1 MADAVLDANV
11 LVGLFDRNDTLH
23 SAASQLVQ
31 SILANGDVALLL
43 DFCVAEALSV
53 VCRRSRE
60 RKTNPPD
67 LTAIF
72 EHVRALNDAGKIV
85 RAEGESF
92 AEVLAVMQTTS
103 GALNFNDALLVVL
116 QRRGT
121 IGDVASFDV
130 RLDLAEGFRRLA

>member
-1 MADAVLDANV
+1 M
-11 LVGLFDRNDTLH
+11 VGLFDRNDTLH
-23 SAASQLVQ
+23 AAASELVQ
-31 SILANGDVALLL
+31 RIMANGDVALLL

-72 EHVRALNDAGKIV
+72 EHVRTLDDAGKIV

-116 QRRGT
+116 QRR
-121 IGDVASFDV
+121 
-130 RLDLAEGFRRLA
+130 